1 MLFNNFVAAA
11 FLAFASVGMTSPV
24 PITGDIS
31 VGDTNPLIAARQRVV
46 PKPSGPVPGA
56 PNKGS
61 AATAILGI
69 AEKINLLIQQTI
81 DKDLEVCL
89 LSIYL
94 PHLLIP
100 SWGRRKFTQDV
111 AARTAAAFPGRGV
124 VVCNVGFKTTGTVVQ
139 QTTVRYDAKL
149 GTTVTF
155 EVVVL
160 GAGASFT
167 RQGDGGFENWAYSI
181 PGSCRANRQTISC

>member
-81 DKDLEVCL
+81 DKDLEV
-89 LSIYL
+89 SDD
-94 PHLLIP
+94 
-100 SWGRRKFTQDV
+100 GQ
-111 AARTAAAFPGRGV
+111 
-124 VVCNVGFKTTGTVVQ
+124 VQ
-139 QTTVRYDAKL
+139 RQAGNDCD
-149 GTTVTF
+149 
-155 EVVVL
+155 VVVL

-167 RQGDGGFENWAYSI
+167 RQGDDGFENWAYSI

>member
-31 VGDTNPLIAARQRVV
+31 VGDTNPLIAAR
-46 PKPSGPVPGA
+46 
-56 PNKGS
+56 
-61 AATAILGI
+61 I

-81 DKDLEVCL
+81 DKDLE
-89 LSIYL
+89 
-94 PHLLIP
+94 
-100 SWGRRKFTQDV
+100 FTQDV

>member
-24 PITGDIS
+24 PATGDIS

-81 DKDLEVCL
+81 DKDLE
-89 LSIYL
+89 
-94 PHLLIP
+94 
-100 SWGRRKFTQDV
+100 GRRKFTQDV

-181 PGSCRANRQTISC
+181 PGSCRINRETISC

>member
-81 DKDLEVCL
+81 DKDLE
-89 LSIYL
+89 
-94 PHLLIP
+94 
-100 SWGRRKFTQDV
+100 FTQDV

>member
-11 FLAFASVGMTSPV
+11 FLAFASVGITSPV
-24 PITGDIS
+24 PATGDIS
-31 VGDTNPLIAARQRVV
+31 VADTNPLIAARQRV
-46 PKPSGPVPGA
+46 
-56 PNKGS
+56 
-61 AATAILGI
+61 
-69 AEKINLLIQQTI
+69 
-81 DKDLEVCL
+81 
-89 LSIYL
+89 
-94 PHLLIP
+94 
-100 SWGRRKFTQDV
+100 GRRKFTQDV

-139 QTTVRYDAKL
+139 QTTVRYNAKL

-181 PGSCRANRQTISC
+181 PGSCRVNRETISC